1 MNKKYIGITIG
12 PIVKTLMLTTTP
24 AGLWGA
30 SYIFSYYAKNLIK
43 QIKQELKIPDDFFIV
58 PVNIKNVENII
69 KRCPWAGLFHDRII
83 FQVDNSIALSKV
95 NQCIEKVKKDLA
107 EEIVTICL
115 TGSENIRKAK
125 KFIEDYLQVH
135 VIEKEVEEGKNPI
148 LALSPNL
155 DILELGQSYIPKED
169 KNYLLDFLENRDSLE
184 QKKSENRNQNIKNF
198 TQKIKEVEQF
208 DDWHFLKDEHII
220 TIDDIAGVYKD
231 KINVNTQTK
240 NYFALVKADGDNLG
254 KVLKSMENIEGNQ
267 VVEEIKG
274 FSEKCFEYAEEA
286 FKKVKEYGGKMIYAG
301 GDDLLFIAPVK
312 NHEETIFHLLST
324 LNKDFINYFSS
335 FSFKEE
341 GQEKK
346 MSFSAGLIICYYKYP
361 LKEALNGVLEQLDRS
376 KEIKTK
382 NTISVHFEK
391 HSGKQHGIQ
400 FRNFFKNG
408 EENKIYT
415 MFLKLLEEYGKQNGQ
430 FNNSKDFL
438 RSVGTKLQDYRNVF
452 LIAMVKDGEEKGNY
466 INEVFK
472 NLFEEYPGIFDD
484 TKTKEEK
491 GEEANYI
498 EAIVDLLKTIFY
510 MKLSMIQEKTE
521 KIKREV
527 ALNSLQ
533 EIETIIGLLKFYN
546 EKEIN
551 NN

>member
-58 PVNIKNVENII
+58 PVNTGKVEKIIKN
-69 KRCPWAGLFHDRII
+69 CPWAGLFHDRII
-83 FQVDNSIALSKV
+83 FQTDHSIPLSKV
-95 NQCIEKVKKDLA
+95 DQCIKKCKEDLA
-107 EEIVTICL
+107 KEILTIFL
-115 TGSENIRKAK
+115 TGDEDIERAK

-135 VIEKEVEEGKNPI
+135 VIEKEVEKGKNPI

-169 KNYLLDFLENRDSLE
+169 KNYLLDFLESRDSLE
-184 QKKSENRNQNIKNF
+184 QEKPENRNQNIKRF
-198 TQKIKEVEQF
+198 TQKIEKTQQLMK
-208 DDWHFLKDEHII
+208 WHFHEEEHII
-220 TIDDIAGVYKD
+220 TIDDIAGVNGN
-231 KINVNTQTK
+231 KIDVNTQTK

-254 KVLKSMENIEGNQ
+254 GVLKSMEDIEGNQ
-267 VVEEIKG
+267 VIEEIKG
-274 FSEKCFEYAEEA
+274 FSEKCFDYARRA
-286 FKKVKEYGGKMIYAG
+286 FEKVGKYGGKMIYAG

-312 NHEETIFHLLST
+312 NHGETIFHLLST
-324 LNKDFINYFSS
+324 LNDEFINCFGG

-346 MSFSAGLIICYYKYP
+346 MGFSAGVMICYYKYP
-361 LKEALNGVLEQLDRS
+361 LKEALIGVLDQLDKS
-376 KEIKTK
+376 KKIKTK

-400 FRNFFKNG
+400 FINFFNNG
-408 EENKIYT
+408 ENNKIYT
-415 MFLKLLEEYGKQNGQ
+415 MFLDLLEEYGKQNGQ
-430 FNNSKDFL
+430 LNNSKDFL
-438 RSVGTKLQDYRNVF
+438 RSVGTKLQDYRNIF
-452 LIAMVKDGEEKGNY
+452 LIAMLKDGKKKENY
-466 INEVFK
+466 LNEVFK
-472 NLFEEYPGIFDD
+472 NLFEEYPGIFDE

-498 EAIVDLLKTIFY
+498 EMIVDLLEEIFY
-510 MKLSMIQEKTE
+510 MKLSLIQDKTE
-521 KIKREV
+521 KTKRQA
-527 ALNSLQ
+527 ALDSLQ
-533 EIETIIGLLKFYN
+533 EIETVIGLLKFYN
-546 EKEIN
+546 EKEIK
-551 NN
+551 